1 LFFHHGTSKQFTRLL
16 DLPYPLYCAL
26 PEDEEHIKTYSKLKK
41 SGKTNVK
48 ISPGWEVIAAPR

>member
-1 LFFHHGTSKQFTRLL
+1 LL
-16 DLPYPLYCAL
+16 DLPYRLYCAL
-26 PEDEEHIKTYSKLKK
+26 KKNTSRPILKLKK

>member
-1 LFFHHGTSKQFTRLL
+1 LL